1 MSGSKPVAE
10 DVRYIRN
17 LLEQQP
23 GTPASILLMWAVIGA
38 AGFALVDLAPAAVPW
53 YWLAAAPLGMIV
65 SVLLGRR
72 AAQRR
77 GHIDPATGFRWTW
90 HWAGLLVAV
99 GAVVLL
105 AALRIVPFEA
115 INSLALLLIAAAY
128 FLAGI
133 HLDRRLLWVAGALVA
148 GFPAIIL
155 LPRFGWTAAGGLVA
169 IALVGVALTGKRK
182 GHG

>member
-1 MSGSKPVAE
+1 M
-10 DVRYIRN
+10 
-17 LLEQQP
+17 
-23 GTPASILLMWAVIGA
+23 
-38 AGFALVDLAPAAVPW
+38 
-53 YWLAAAPLGMIV
+53 
-65 SVLLGRR
+65 
-72 AAQRR
+72 
-77 GHIDPATGFRWTW
+77 
-90 HWAGLLVAV
+90 AV